1 MTPTPPAPQ
10 PAQRG
15 PKIFIATPAYQGQFS
30 APYVRS
36 FYLLLSEGQR
46 WGARFAFSEIN
57 YSDIVVSRNFLISN
71 FYYNKPDCDFLLF
84 VDADMGFPPALILEM
99 ITLGEDLCGVL
110 YQRRQLN
117 LETLQQ
123 GGDLEHRQA
132 VAKACSFIGSA
143 GAPHPRNPGFRET
156 KSCGT
161 GIMLISRRCVS
172 TMIECCPEI
181 VDHKRFHH
189 MPFASKFKQFLTP
202 FNKIELE
209 DRELS
214 EDLSF
219 CYRWTK
225 QCGGRLYAN
234 IHHPIAHMSSMELTT
249 CYGDSL

>member
-1 MTPTPPAPQ
+1 M
-10 PAQRG
+10 
-15 PKIFIATPAYQGQFS
+15 
-30 APYVRS
+30 
-36 FYLLLSEGQR
+36 
-46 WGARFAFSEIN
+46 
-57 YSDIVVSRNFLISN
+57 
-71 FYYNKPDCDFLLF
+71 
-84 VDADMGFPPALILEM
+84 
-99 ITLGEDLCGVL
+99 L

-117 LETLQQ
+117 LEALQQ

-132 VAKACSFIGSA
+132 V
-143 GAPHPRNPGFRET
+143 
-156 KSCGT
+156 
-161 GIMLISRRCVS
+161 
-172 TMIECCPEI
+172 
-181 VDHKRFHH
+181 
-189 MPFASKFKQFLTP
+189 TP